1 MYVMHALN
9 ILTMFDIKFL
19 ENAWEF
25 NRGVTSRNELKW
37 IVLDSIPKVAVLWV
51 LRIRLKLSTVTLP
64 SVWGGDAKRRDIANK
79 NGYLISNTEVK
90 VVAPRPWE

>member
-1 MYVMHALN
+1 MHALS

-37 IVLDSIPKVAVLWV
+37 VVLDRFPKVAVLYV
-51 LRIRLKLSTVTLP
+51 DFK
-64 SVWGGDAKRRDIANK
+64 
-79 NGYLISNTEVK
+79 
-90 VVAPRPWE
+90 